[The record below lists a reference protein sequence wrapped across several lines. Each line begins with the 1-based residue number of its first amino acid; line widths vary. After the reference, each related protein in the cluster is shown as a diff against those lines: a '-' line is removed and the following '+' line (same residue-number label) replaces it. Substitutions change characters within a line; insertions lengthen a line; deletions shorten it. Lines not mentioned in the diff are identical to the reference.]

1 MARRR
6 QFARPHRLHVLNE
19 LNVTPL
25 LDLCFCLLIIFMIAT
40 PVMEQTAR
48 VELPKAASK
57 AGSASSAKKPK
68 YVFVSFDASGAIKYD
83 NRLTTLDE
91 LRARFKEIAALDSDA
106 QPIVRIRGDKRA
118 AYEVYAKILDAFTG
132 ARLTKL
138 GVDYE
143 Q

>member
-1 MARRR
+1 MARRN
-6 QFARPHRLHVLNE
+6 FARPHRLHALNE

-48 VELPKAASK
+48 VDLPEASNKAGGPPGQKPKA
-57 AGSASSAKKPK
+57 
-68 YVFVSFDASGAIKYD
+68 VFVSFSASG
-83 NRLTTLDE
+83 TMTLGDSPATIADI
-91 LRARFKEIAALDSDA
+91 RAKFKEIASLDKDS
-106 QPIVRIRGDKRA
+106 QPVVRIRGDRKGS
-118 AYEVYAKILDAFTG
+118 YDTYAQILDAFTS

-138 GVDYE
+138 GVDY

>member
-1 MARRR
+1 MARRN
-6 QFARPHRLHVLNE
+6 FARPHRLHALNE

-48 VELPKAASK
+48 IDLPEANNKASASTGPKPKA
-57 AGSASSAKKPK
+57 
-68 YVFVSFDASGAIKYD
+68 VFVSFTATGSMMLGNSPATIEDV
-83 NRLTTLDE
+83 
-91 LRARFKEIAALDSDA
+91 RAKFKEIAGLDKDS
-106 QPIVRIRGDKRA
+106 QPVVRIRGDRKA
-118 AYEVYAKILDAFTG
+118 AFDNYAKILDAFTA

-143 Q
+143 QQ

>member
-1 MARRR
+1 MARTRKFSNSR
-6 QFARPHRLHVLNE
+6 KLHAMNE

-48 VELPKAASK
+48 VNLPKAASK
-57 AGSASSAKKPK
+57 SGSAPPAKKTK
-68 YVFVSFDASGAIKYD
+68 YVFVSFDPSGVIKYEGK
-83 NRLTTLDE
+83 LASLDE
-91 LRARFKEIAALDSDA
+91 VRSRFKEIAMIDHES
-106 QPIVRIRGDKRA
+106 QPVVRIRGDRSA
-118 AYEVYAKILDAFTG
+118 AYDTFAKILEAFTG
-132 ARLTKL
+132 AKLTKL